1 MLLKRDSK
9 TKLEFSPLAGGDASG
24 DLATFEGLCQR
35 LEHGEGEVRRVAA
48 LELASH
54 KGAVSVLIASLMQES
69 SPAVRD
75 AIFTALASLK
85 DPGAIPGLCE
95 CLRSENVSLRNGA
108 IDALKLMPEQ
118 AAQWIPQ
125 LLTDPNPDVRILTIS
140 ILESLKSPEV
150 EEWLVAVLER
160 DTHVNVCGSAL
171 DVLVE
176 VAGARSYRA
185 IQAVRDRFP
194 SEAYIQFA
202 VSLALKN
209 LKQG

>member
-9 TKLEFSPLAGGDASG
+9 IRLEFSPAAPGDASG
-24 DLATFEGLCQR
+24 VSATFETLCQR
-35 LEHGEGEVRRVAA
+35 LRDKESEVRRLAA

-54 KGAVSVLIASLMQES
+54 KGASPVLVACLMAEQS
-69 SPAVRD
+69 ATVRD
-75 AIFTALASLK
+75 AIFTSLASMK

-118 AAQWIPQ
+118 AVEWIPQ
-125 LLTDPNPDVRILTIS
+125 LLADPNPDVRILTIS

-150 EEWLVAVLER
+150 EGWLVAVLER

-171 DVLVE
+171 DVLAE
-176 VAGARSYRA
+176 VASVRSRDA
-185 IQAVRDRFP
+185 IQAVRERFP

-202 VSLALKN
+202 VALALKN
-209 LKQG
+209 LKYG